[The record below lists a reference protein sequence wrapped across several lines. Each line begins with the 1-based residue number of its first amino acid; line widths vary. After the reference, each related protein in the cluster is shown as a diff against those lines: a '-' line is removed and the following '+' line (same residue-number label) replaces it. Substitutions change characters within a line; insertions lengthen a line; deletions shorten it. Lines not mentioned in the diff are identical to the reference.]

1 MLRGIVDNGNE
12 YTECIPGKNVGHSI
26 LTIPDNLVSLLL
38 ALVVQM
44 KGRRTCRSLDSQL
57 CCCSVNRRFSS

>member
-1 MLRGIVDNGNE
+1 MLRGSVDNGNE

-44 KGRRTCRSLDSQL
+44 KGRRTTGGLAVDYL
-57 CCCSVNRRFSS
+57 